1 MLPILISLTIIHI
14 HTHIMSS
21 SQLTAEST
29 RTIVHLYRAY
39 MRVIAKW
46 PADPIRPTRNMKT
59 ALRSQVTESFR
70 SLNNQTDSSVAQR
83 IADAQVQLQA
93 LQKITRNEFK
103 QKVPKEET
111 GKKNTTVTLS
121 NRVKTNKTW
130 IYFFSPFVS
139 THSQQSC

>member
-1 MLPILISLTIIHI
+1 
-14 HTHIMSS
+14 MSS

-39 MRVIAKW
+39 LRVITKW

-103 QKVPKEET
+103 QKVPKEEI
-111 GKKNTTVTLS
+111 GKNNTVVTLS
-121 NRVKTNKTW
+121 NRAKANKTRN
-130 IYFFSPFVS
+130 FFLPLVS
-139 THSQQSC
+139 THSRQSC

>member
-1 MLPILISLTIIHI
+1 
-14 HTHIMSS
+14 MSS

-39 MRVIAKW
+39 LRVIAKW

-59 ALRSQVTESFR
+59 ALRSQVTDSFR
-70 SLNNQTDSSVAQR
+70 SLNNQDSSVAQR

-103 QKVPKEET
+103 QKVKRKKQE
-111 GKKNTTVTLS
+111 KKNNHS
-121 NRVKTNKTW
+121 CDFEQPKTNEHG
-130 IYFFSPFVS
+130 YVFVS
-139 THSQQSC
+139 LFVVPPVAKAVDPC